1 MNAAGT
7 LSHATVEWRTIN
19 WRRIDR
25 NVRRLQI
32 RIAEAM
38 KQGRRGKVHALRRI
52 LTRARCAACWAV
64 RKVTESRGK
73 NTPGIDGKTGSTPE
87 EKQEAVCALQHGRYS
102 PRPLRRIDIP
112 KAGGKKRR
120 PLGIPALS
128 DRARQT
134 LHALALDPIAETLA
148 DPNS

>member
-7 LSHATVEWRTIN
+7 LSHATVEWRLIN
-19 WRRIDR
+19 WRRVNR

-52 LTRARCAACWAV
+52 LTRALGAACWAV

-73 NTPGIDGKTGSTPE
+73 NTPGIDGKTWSTPE
-87 EKQEAVCALQHGRYS
+87 EKQGAYL
-102 PRPLRRIDIP
+102 L
-112 KAGGKKRR
+112 
-120 PLGIPALS
+120 
-128 DRARQT
+128 
-134 LHALALDPIAETLA
+134 
-148 DPNS
+148 